1 MQWITIVM
9 ISRTMKQFI
18 IIFLVSILPL
28 CLKAQVESK
37 SDSIDNGI
45 STLVRQLS
53 EKQQEIDGLN
63 DSIKRLN
70 GQLDATIKMSM
81 NESQSTNLQIE
92 HFQDT
97 ITQLRKENA
106 SLLNDIRLKNDS
118 LKSSKELLLSL
129 DNIVYKECLLFPLE
143 RRFNAKYIADS
154 KRCLDAMG
162 TSKSHPK
169 EFNTYYHFLD
179 EYASFNQ
186 DLINFL
192 RDQEKRLGMKQWK
205 INELAVSQAVEGLNK
220 LPYYRYYMNRNKAPW
235 ESILYLD
242 ETLDVFFS
250 QLKSGKLN
258 STTMQELIQ
267 RLEPK

>member
-1 MQWITIVM
+1 M
-9 ISRTMKQFI
+9 
-18 IIFLVSILPL
+18 
-28 CLKAQVESK
+28 ESK

-53 EKQQEIDGLN
+53 EKQQEIDDLN

-81 NESQSTNLQIE
+81 TESQSTNLQIK

-97 ITQLRKENA
+97 ISLLRNENA

-118 LKSSKELLLSL
+118 LKNSKNLIISL

-154 KRCLDAMG
+154 KRCLEAMG

-169 EFNTYYHFLD
+169 EHNTYYHFLD
-179 EYASFNQ
+179 EYDSFNQ

-192 RDQEKRLGMKQWK
+192 RDQEKKLGMKQWK
-205 INELAVSQAVEGLNK
+205 INELAISQAEDGLKK

-235 ESILYLD
+235 ESILYID
-242 ETLDVFFS
+242 ETIDEFFK
-250 QLKSGKLN
+250 LLNSGKLT
-258 STTMQELIQ
+258 STTMQELIH

>member
-1 MQWITIVM
+1 M
-9 ISRTMKQFI
+9 
-18 IIFLVSILPL
+18 
-28 CLKAQVESK
+28 ESK

-53 EKQQEIDGLN
+53 EKQQEIDDLN

-81 NESQSTNLQIE
+81 NESQSTNLQIK

-97 ITQLRKENA
+97 ISLLRNENA

-118 LKSSKELLLSL
+118 LKNSKNLIISL

-154 KRCLDAMG
+154 KRCLEAMG

-169 EFNTYYHFLD
+169 EYNTYYHFLD
-179 EYASFNQ
+179 EYDSFNQ

-192 RDQEKRLGMKQWK
+192 RDQEKKLGMKQWK
-205 INELAVSQAVEGLNK
+205 INELAISQAEDGLKK

-235 ESILYLD
+235 ESILYID
-242 ETLDVFFS
+242 ETIDEFFK
-250 QLKSGKLN
+250 LLNSGKLT
-258 STTMQELIQ
+258 STTMQELIH

>member
-1 MQWITIVM
+1 
-9 ISRTMKQFI
+9 MKKYI
-18 IIFLVSILPL
+18 IILVVAILPL
-28 CLKAQVESK
+28 CLNAQEELR
-37 SDSIDNGI
+37 SDSIDNNI
-45 STLVRQLS
+45 TTLLRQLS

-70 GQLDATIKMSM
+70 GQLDAAIKMSI

-97 ITQLRKENA
+97 ITQLRNKNA

-118 LKSSKELLLSL
+118 LKSSKALILSL

-143 RRFNAKYIADS
+143 RRYNAKYIADS

-162 TSKSHPK
+162 TNKSHPK
-169 EFNTYYHFLD
+169 EYNTYYHFLD
-179 EYASFNQ
+179 EYLSFNQ

-205 INELAVSQAVEGLNK
+205 INELAISQAEDGLKN
-220 LPYYRYYMNRNKAPW
+220 LAYYKYYVNRNKSPW

-242 ETLDVFFS
+242 ETIDEFFKL
-250 QLKSGKLN
+250 LKSGKLN

-267 RLEPK
+267 RLEPKQ